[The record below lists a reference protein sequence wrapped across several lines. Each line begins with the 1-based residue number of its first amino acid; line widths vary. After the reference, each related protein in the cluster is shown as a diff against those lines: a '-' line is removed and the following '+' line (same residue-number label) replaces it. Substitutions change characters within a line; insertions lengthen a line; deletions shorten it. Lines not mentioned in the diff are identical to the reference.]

1 VSAARPLGRRSAPL
15 SVDSPE
21 GEGGTA
27 IACDELTAIERASAS
42 AMPVLMTGNHA
53 VAWAAKLARP
63 KVVPVYPITPQTPVL
78 EKITEFAAAAEFDA
92 EIITPESEHSVMAA
106 CIPASLAGVR
116 VFTATA
122 SQGLLLMHEL
132 LHYAAGAR
140 APIVMVNI
148 NRTVASPWAFWPD
161 QTDSLAQRDTGWIQ
175 FYSESA
181 QESLDTTIQ
190 AFRIAE
196 AVLMP
201 AMVSHDAFYVSHA
214 LEPVQI
220 PPQRLVDEFLPPYAP
235 PHRLDTEKVESWGNV
250 ITQEMFYRHRQEM
263 EEAMARVPALADEVD
278 RDWAQRTGR
287 SHGGAIELYRC
298 DGARTVIVTMGSMC
312 GTVREAV
319 DALREAGDAVGLL
332 KVRLFRPLPVQAL
345 REQLAGVAE
354 VIVLDRNHSPGAGGV
369 LHQELKSALYGLAD
383 APPVYGYLA
392 GVGGVNVPPER
403 IVEFVRQAHA
413 SKSQPESVW
422 VR

>member
-1 VSAARPLGRRSAPL
+1 MNA
-15 SVDSPE
+15 PE
-21 GEGGTA
+21 GFGA
-27 IACDELTAIERASAS
+27 AP
-42 AMPVLMTGNHA
+42 PVLMTGNHA
-53 VAWAAKLARP
+53 LAWAAKLARP
-63 KVVPVYPITPQTPVL
+63 QVVPVYPITPQTPVM
-78 EKITEFAAAAEFDA
+78 EKLTEFQAEGEFEA

-106 CIPASLAGVR
+106 CIPASLAGSR

-140 APIVMVNI
+140 APIVMANI

-190 AFRIAE
+190 CFRIAE
-196 AVLMP
+196 QVALP

-214 LEPVQI
+214 LEPVAI
-220 PPQRLVDEFLPPYAP
+220 PAQDLVDAFLPPFAP
-235 PHRLDTEKVESWGNV
+235 AHRLDTGKVESWGNV
-250 ITQEMFYRHRQEM
+250 VTQDMFFRHRQEM
-263 EEAMARVPALADEVD
+263 EAAMATVAGLADEAD
-278 RDWAQRTGR
+278 RDWACATGR
-287 SHGGAIELYRC
+287 AWGGALESYRC

-319 DALREAGDAVGLL
+319 DALRDAGEAVGLL
-332 KVRLFRPLPVQAL
+332 KVRLFRPLPVERL
-345 REQLAGVAE
+345 RAQLAGVPE

-369 LHQELKSALYGLAD
+369 LHQELRAALYGID
-383 APPVYGYLA
+383 RAPRLHGYLA

-403 IVEFVRQAHA
+403 IAAFVRQAGQSEPQTH
-413 SKSQPESVW
+413 SVW